1 MQLNVTNSPIWTIF
15 FHWKENVASETA
27 PKHSTTT
34 HMTCS
39 TKFLTDTEKEA
50 RNMNRAVPREVE
62 AATENRRERLQGKK
76 GLRRKGRSRGLG
88 RRRAQG
94 KRRGVRRGEEEKGK
108 WRARRER

>member
-1 MQLNVTNSPIWTIF
+1 
-15 FHWKENVASETA
+15 
-27 PKHSTTT
+27 
-34 HMTCS
+34 MTCS

-50 RNMNRAVPREVE
+50 RNMTKAVPREVE

-88 RRRAQG
+88 RGAQG